1 VEAKKPSV
9 NIKDEIEPA
18 YQIRRY
24 SWTAKLPIGILTD
37 FQELAIYDTRIKP
50 DIKDKAGFA
59 RIAYFTFEE
68 FEENREW
75 IYNTLSK
82 EAVEK

>member
-9 NIKDEIEPA
+9 NIKDDVEPA

-37 FQELAIYDTRIKP
+37 FEELVIYDTRVKP
-50 DIKDKAGFA
+50 NPTDKAGTA
-59 RIAYFTFEE
+59 RIKYFSFEE
-68 FEENREW
+68 LEENREW

>member
-9 NIKDEIEPA
+9 NIKDDVEPA

-24 SWTAKLPIGILTD
+24 SWTVKLPIGILTD
-37 FQELAIYDTRIKP
+37 FEELAIYDTRVKP
-50 DIKDKAGFA
+50 NPKDKAGTT
-59 RIAYFTFEE
+59 RIKYFNFEE
-68 FEENREW
+68 LEENREW